1 MSQGNHKGILSGDYA
16 RITVLD
22 TRDGKEIAVITN
34 EMITT
39 ADNAIVVKLKPAP

>member
-1 MSQGNHKGILSGDYA
+1 MEQYKHRGILSDDYT

-39 ADNAIVVKLKPAP
+39 ADDAIVVKLKPAP